1 MKSAA
6 PVAHLDQHQP
16 RIARRRYRRP
26 MQRFLAVLTAAVL
39 LALPAAAQNGEDQFL
54 RRSYTFG
61 TPDDPALTWR
71 LAVGGRLYDNWWAV
85 LGGAPPDSTHR
96 RYPAAGPLDG
106 GPETWRCVS
115 CHGWDYRGVAGVPG
129 LRSFDGRDA
138 DAVARIVRDRTH
150 RYTPAMIP
158 DDALRNLALFITAG
172 QHDTTAFVDPAT
184 SAVAGDPVRGRQIYQ
199 NVCAICHNFLGDAE
213 ITGEAPDL
221 RTLGAVAARNP
232 AQALHKVR
240 NGQPSADMLALRA
253 FDMQAALDVIAY
265 AQSLPQK

>member
-1 MKSAA
+1 MRRLIVAA
-6 PVAHLDQHQP
+6 
-16 RIARRRYRRP
+16 I
-26 MQRFLAVLTAAVL
+26 AAVL
-39 LALPAAAQNGEDQFL
+39 LVFPAVAPTIAQDGEDQFL

-71 LAVGGRLYDNWWAV
+71 LAIGGRLYDNWWAV
-85 LGGAPPDSTHR
+85 LGAAPPDSTHPN
-96 RYPAAGPLDG
+96 YPADGSLDG

-115 CHGWDYRGVAGVPG
+115 CHGWDYRGAAGVSG
-129 LRSFDGRDA
+129 LRTFDGDDA
-138 DAVARIVRDRTH
+138 AAVARIVRNRTH
-150 RYTPAMIP
+150 RITPEMIP
-158 DDALRNLALFITAG
+158 DDALQNLALFVTAG
-172 QHDTTAFVDPAT
+172 QHDVTTFVDPAT

-265 AQSLPQK
+265 AQTLPQR